1 MFAKKLLK
9 ISIAAAVCSSSA
21 VFAEAQVTGK
31 ITHESASFY
40 EDGALIGNNTSTGG
54 APTNISHGDDSFKSE
69 TSARIYIDGQIDE
82 LKEGATYHVELQAY
96 SNGDA
101 IDTFDGNES
110 YTQRDALR
118 EAYVDTDYDDWLVRA
133 GKQQVVWG
141 TADGIKLLDAI
152 NPTDYSELVQ
162 NSPED
167 SRIPVWM
174 INADKQTEDG
184 GNFQVVISQPKAN
197 FIPGMS
203 NSSATAA
210 RTHTNGDK
218 GHPFIMKGVDTIT
231 GRTNGFLNIAPD
243 IGAVASVFGSG
254 FGALDDRM
262 FRWSTVGEFFNNQVA
277 AFTAGANC
285 NGTSPAT
292 SAPTSAAC
300 MGGFVTNAGATTNVN
315 NATEIDNN
323 KTAADTSSYSVSVN
337 EAGANPNSAFAY
349 MTDATFGTFQY
360 FSGLKSRYVV
370 DHDTDSPNINLRYK
384 NTTDDGV
391 NYSFNFMNRYDS
403 NPYVYTQFED
413 PSSGAKLAVTTQ
425 SSVLADITDSLV
437 GAGNSAATIG
447 ANAAT
452 SGRVYRTVRL
462 PTGYGCI
469 AATGDPTTCAS
480 TNPAT
485 LAFYEKLNKVNS
497 IGASMDSTIETEA
510 FGPVVFRAEGL
521 YTVDEMMPQ
530 IDRNK
535 LSYGDL
541 PGALKMV
548 ESDTFKYVLGADIT
562 VDTNMLVSGQFIQ
575 MINLDYK
582 DDRTDADGNACGI
595 KVNCGVYTGDMAA
608 MHLTNGLQKAEE
620 MKEFYSLYL
629 SKPFGESGQHRW
641 NNIYM
646 FEENDGNWN
655 RFDVEYTIDDN
666 TQLTAEVNSYW
677 GDVNTQFG
685 QMKDSSNVQVGVK
698 YTF

>member
-40 EDGALIGNNTSTGG
+40 EDGTVIGNNSSVAPLTSATTST
-54 APTNISHGDDSFKSE
+54 SHGKDSFKSE
-69 TSARIYIDGQIDE
+69 TSARIYIDGEINE

-101 IDTFDGNES
+101 IDTFKGNES

-118 EAYVDTDYDDWLVRA
+118 EAYVDTDYNEWLVRA

-210 RTHTNGDK
+210 RVHTNGDK

-243 IGAVASVFGSG
+243 IGATASIFGGG
-254 FGALDDRM
+254 FGALAERG
-262 FRWSTVGEFFNNQVA
+262 FVYSTVGEFFNNQVP
-277 AFTAGANC
+277 AFTAGAGC
-285 NGTSPAT
+285 SGDGSTT
-292 SAPTSAAC
+292 AAC
-300 MGGFVTNAGATTNVN
+300 MAGFVYNAGATTNVN

-323 KTAADTSSYSVSVN
+323 KTAANTSSYSVSVN

-349 MTDATFGTFQY
+349 MTDAVFATFQY

-384 NTTDDGV
+384 NTTDDGI

-413 PSSGAKLAVTTQ
+413 ASSGAKLTTTTT
-425 SSVLADITDSLV
+425 ARTA
-437 GAGNSAATIG
+437 AGTLLTGSDG
-447 ANAAT
+447 ANAGT
-452 SGRVYRTVRL
+452 TGRVYRTVSL
-462 PTGYGCI
+462 PSGYGCI
-469 AATGDPTTCAS
+469 NSNSDATSCNS
-480 TNPAT
+480 TNAAT
-485 LAFYEKLNKVNS
+485 LAFHEKLNKVNS
-497 IGASMDSTIETEA
+497 LGASMDSSIETEA
-510 FGPVVFRAEGL
+510 FGPVVLRAEAL
-521 YTVDEMMPQ
+521 YTADEMIPQ

-582 DDRTDADGNACGI
+582 DDRTDADGNACGV
-595 KVNCGVYTGDMAA
+595 KVNCGVYSADMAA

>member
-1 MFAKKLLK
+1 M
-9 ISIAAAVCSSSA
+9 
-21 VFAEAQVTGK
+21 
-31 ITHESASFY
+31 
-40 EDGALIGNNTSTGG
+40 
-54 APTNISHGDDSFKSE
+54 
-69 TSARIYIDGQIDE
+69 
-82 LKEGATYHVELQAY
+82 
-96 SNGDA
+96 
-101 IDTFDGNES
+101 
-110 YTQRDALR
+110 
-118 EAYVDTDYDDWLVRA
+118 
-133 GKQQVVWG
+133 
-141 TADGIKLLDAI
+141 
-152 NPTDYSELVQ
+152 VQ

-203 NSSATAA
+203 NPSATAA
-210 RTHTNGDK
+210 AVHTNGDK

-243 IGAVASVFGSG
+243 IGKVAKAFGG
-254 FGALDDRM
+254 FGALDERF
-262 FRWSTVGEFFNNQVA
+262 FRWSTVGEFFNNQVP
-277 AFTAGANC
+277 AFSSLAGCSSNI
-285 NGTSPAT
+285 TT
-292 SAPTSAAC
+292 AAC
-300 MGGFVTNAGATTNVN
+300 MAGYGYNVGTTTNVN

-323 KTAADTSSYSVSVN
+323 KTAANTSSYSVSVN

-349 MTDATFGTFQY
+349 MTDATFATFQY
-360 FSGLKSRYVV
+360 FAGLKSRYVV

-384 NTTDDGV
+384 NTTNDGV

-413 PSSGAKLAVTTQ
+413 PSSGAKLATTTTALN
-425 SSVLADITDSLV
+425 STDVAGLV
-437 GAGNSAATIG
+437 GASNA
-447 ANAAT
+447 AAT
-452 SGRVYRTVRL
+452 SGANATTVGREYRTVRL
-462 PTGYGCI
+462 PSGYGCI
-469 AATGDPTTCAS
+469 NSDSDATTCNS
-480 TNPAT
+480 YNPAT

-582 DDRTDADGNACGI
+582 DDRTDADGNACGV

>member
-1 MFAKKLLK
+1 VPGFQ
-9 ISIAAAVCSSSA
+9 ISAAGCTSN
-21 VFAEAQVTGK
+21 
-31 ITHESASFY
+31 IT
-40 EDGALIGNNTSTGG
+40 
-54 APTNISHGDDSFKSE
+54 
-69 TSARIYIDGQIDE
+69 
-82 LKEGATYHVELQAY
+82 
-96 SNGDA
+96 
-101 IDTFDGNES
+101 
-110 YTQRDALR
+110 
-118 EAYVDTDYDDWLVRA
+118 
-133 GKQQVVWG
+133 
-141 TADGIKLLDAI
+141 
-152 NPTDYSELVQ
+152 
-162 NSPED
+162 
-167 SRIPVWM
+167 
-174 INADKQTEDG
+174 
-184 GNFQVVISQPKAN
+184 
-197 FIPGMS
+197 
-203 NSSATAA
+203 TAA
-210 RTHTNGDK
+210 CLAGYGYN
-218 GHPFIMKGVDTIT
+218 
-231 GRTNGFLNIAPD
+231 
-243 IGAVASVFGSG
+243 
-254 FGALDDRM
+254 
-262 FRWSTVGEFFNNQVA
+262 VG
-277 AFTAGANC
+277 T
-285 NGTSPAT
+285 
-292 SAPTSAAC
+292 
-300 MGGFVTNAGATTNVN
+300 TTNVN

-323 KTAADTSSYSVSVN
+323 KTAASTSSYSVSVN

-413 PSSGAKLAVTTQ
+413 PSSGAKLAVTTTARTGTGI
-425 SSVLADITDSLV
+425 SD
-437 GAGNSAATIG
+437 G
-447 ANAAT
+447 ANANIDD
-452 SGRVYRTVRL
+452 RVYRTVSL
-462 PTGYGCI
+462 PSGYGCI
-469 AATGDPTTCAS
+469 NSNSDSTSCNS
-480 TNPAT
+480 TNAAT
-485 LAFYEKLNKVNS
+485 LAFHEKLNKVNS
-497 IGASMDSTIETEA
+497 LGASMDSSIETDA
-510 FGPVVFRAEGL
+510 FGPVVLRAEAL
-521 YTVDEMMPQ
+521 YTADEMIPQ

-582 DDRTDADGNACGI
+582 DDRTDADGNACGV
-595 KVNCGVYTGDMAA
+595 KVNCGVYSADMAA
-608 MHLTNGLQKAEE
+608 MHLTNNLQKAEE

>member
-40 EDGALIGNNTSTGG
+40 EDGTLIGNNTSTGG
-54 APTNISHGDDSFKSE
+54 APTNITHGDDSFKSE
-69 TSARIYIDGQIDE
+69 TSARIYIDGEIDE

-203 NSSATAA
+203 NSSASSA
-210 RTHTNGDK
+210 RVHTNGDK
-218 GHPFIMKGVDTIT
+218 GHPFLMKGVDTIT

-243 IGAVASVFGSG
+243 IGAVSTVFNGG
-254 FGALDDRM
+254 FGALRERG
-262 FRWSTVGEFFNNQVA
+262 FIYSTVGEFFNNQVP

-285 NGTSPAT
+285 AGTGAA
-292 SAPTSAAC
+292 APTSAAC
-300 MGGFVTNAGATTNVN
+300 MSGFVTSASATTNVN

-323 KTAADTSSYSVSVN
+323 KTAASTNSYSVSVN

-349 MTDATFGTFQY
+349 MTDATFGTFQS
-360 FSGLKSRYVV
+360 FAGLTSRYVV

-384 NTTDDGV
+384 NTTKDGV

-413 PSSGAKLAVTTQ
+413 ASSGAKLAVTTTTK
-425 SSVLADITDSLV
+425 TDAN
-437 GAGNSAATIG
+437 GTDG
-447 ANAAT
+447 ANAKIAGRYYTTVSLPSAYGAINSDGVAT
-452 SGRVYRTVRL
+452 TIESYNGAV
-462 PTGYGCI
+462 
-469 AATGDPTTCAS
+469 
-480 TNPAT
+480 
-485 LAFYEKLNKVNS
+485 LAFHEKLNKVNS
-497 IGASMDSTIETEA
+497 LGASMDSTIETEA
-510 FGPVVFRAEGL
+510 FGPLVLRAEAL

-562 VDTNMLVSGQFIQ
+562 VNTNMLVSGQFIQ

-582 DDRTDADGNACGI
+582 DDRTDAYGNACGV
-595 KVNCGVYTGDMAA
+595 KVNCGVYTGDMSA

-677 GDVNTQFG
+677 GDANTQFG
-685 QMKDSSNVQVGVK
+685 QMKESSNVQVGVK